1 LTNSAVLERA
11 REVQLR
17 LESFYALEAGPDVT
31 DFVQVAA
38 TGEREALLVK
48 EGDDALD
55 VGLVLP
61 ALDGV
66 GSLDEGAQLIEG
78 VSHFVYLVER
88 ARTELGLTELEIELQ
103 AEVDKFV
110 LLAFD
115 GPRLAERRAGSV
127 RHSLFQG
134 VSHLHAENTEQ
145 GERYRLANRLADR
158 LSARLVERHR
168 ATDARRFLQQFYRLG
183 QTDKIRLARAA

>member
-1 LTNSAVLERA
+1 MTNRAVLERA

-31 DFVQVAA
+31 DFVEVAA
-38 TGEREALLVK
+38 TGEREALLLK
-48 EGDDALD
+48 EGDQALD

-61 ALDGV
+61 AMGRDA
-66 GSLDEGAQLIEG
+66 SMDEGAQLIEG

-110 LLAFD
+110 VLAFD
-115 GPRLAERRAGSV
+115 GSRLAERRARSV
-127 RHSLFQG
+127 RHSLFHR
-134 VSHLHAENTEQ
+134 VTHLYAEDTEQ
-145 GERYRLANRLADR
+145 GVRYRLANRLADR
-158 LSARLVERHR
+158 LSARLAEGPR
-168 ATDARRFLQQFYRLG
+168 AKDARSFLQRFYRLG

>member
-1 LTNSAVLERA
+1 LTDRALLDRA

-31 DFVQVAA
+31 EFVKIAA
-38 TGEREALLVK
+38 AGEREALLLR
-48 EGDDALD
+48 EDGEALE

-61 ALDGV
+61 QMGGPSALDA
-66 GSLDEGAQLIEG
+66 GAQLIEG

-88 ARTELGLTELEIELQ
+88 ARTELDMTELEIELQ
-103 AEVDKFV
+103 AEIDKFV

-115 GPRLAERRAGSV
+115 GPRLAEPRARSV
-127 RHSLFQG
+127 RRSLFED
-134 VSHLHAENTEQ
+134 VMHLHPEDTER

-158 LSARLVERHR
+158 LSARLVERR
-168 ATDARRFLQQFYRLG
+168 REQDPRRFLQLFYRAG
-183 QTDKIRLARAA
+183 QTDKIRLAAAA